1 VTGLLPETEEQRLIR
16 QTAAAIA
23 ARYGHAYYAE
33 RARSGG
39 DLHELWSELGQAG
52 LLGVHLPEE
61 YGGGGAG
68 LSELVIVLE
77 ELAAH
82 GLPLLLAVISPAICG
97 SVIAAH
103 GSPDLRHAWLPGLAS
118 GRRRMAFALTE
129 PDAGSNSHNVTTTA
143 RPAGEGW
150 TVTGGKYYISAVD
163 QCEAMLLVAR
173 DDGVAGPSGSGVAP
187 GDGVSPRASTESP
200 GRPRLSLFVVPT
212 GAPGVTI
219 APIDTAL
226 VSPDRQFTVFLD
238 DVKVGPDALIGSAGG
253 GLRQVFAGLNPERI
267 LAAALCNGIGR
278 YAIAK
283 ASDYAR
289 TRQVW
294 SQPIGAHQG
303 IAHPLAQAHVN
314 VQLARLAT
322 ARAAELIDAGQ
333 DAAEAANIA
342 KLAAADAGLAALD
355 QAIQTHGGNG
365 LAREYGLSD
374 LWFVTRLMRT
384 APVSREMVLNFVAT
398 HSLRLPASY

>member
-1 VTGLLPETEEQRLIR
+1 VVSVTLVPETAEQRLIR
-16 QTAAAIA
+16 ESVAAIA

-33 RARSGG
+33 RARAGG
-39 DLHELWSELGQAG
+39 NVDELWAELGQAG
-52 LLGVHLPEE
+52 LLGVHLPTE

-68 LSELVIVLE
+68 LTELVVVLE

-82 GLPLLLAVISPAICG
+82 GLPLLIAVISPAICG
-97 SVIAAH
+97 SILAAH
-103 GSPDLRHAWLPGLAS
+103 GSADLKQAWLPGLAS
-118 GRRRMAFALTE
+118 GTRKMAFALTE
-129 PDAGSNSHNVTTTA
+129 PDAGSNSHNISTA
-143 RPAGEGW
+143 ARRSGSGW
-150 TVTGGKYYISAVD
+150 SVTGGKYYISAAD
-163 QCEAMLLVAR
+163 ECEALLLVAR
-173 DDGVAGPSGSGVAP
+173 DDSV
-187 GDGVSPRASTESP
+187 DSP
-200 GRPRLSLFVVPT
+200 GRPRLSLFIVPAD
-212 GAPGVTI
+212 APGLTI
-219 APIDTAL
+219 QPIETAL

-238 DVKVGPDALIGSAGG
+238 DVRLGAGALIGTAGE

-267 LAAALCNGIGR
+267 LAAALCNGVGR
-278 YAIAK
+278 YAVVK

-289 TRQVW
+289 TREVW

-322 ARAAELIDAGQ
+322 ARAAELFDAGQ

-342 KLAAADAGLAALD
+342 KLAAADAALAALD

-398 HSLRLPASY
+398 RSLGLPPSY

>member
-1 VTGLLPETEEQRLIR
+1 MVSMTLVPETAEQRLIR
-16 QTAAAIA
+16 DSVAAIA

-39 DLHELWSELGQAG
+39 SIDELWAELGKAG
-52 LLGVHLPEE
+52 LLGVHLPAE
-61 YGGGGAG
+61 YRGGGAG
-68 LSELVIVLE
+68 LTELVVVLE

-82 GLPLLLAVISPAICG
+82 GLPLLIAVISPAICG
-97 SVIAAH
+97 SILAAH
-103 GSPDLRHAWLPGLAS
+103 GSADLKQAWLPGLA
-118 GRRRMAFALTE
+118 GGTRKMAFALTE
-129 PDAGSNSHNVTTTA
+129 PDAGSNSHNIRTA
-143 RPAGEGW
+143 ARRSGSGW
-150 TVTGGKYYISAVD
+150 SVSGGKYYISAAD
-163 QCEAMLLVAR
+163 ECEALLLVAR
-173 DDGVAGPSGSGVAP
+173 DDSI
-187 GDGVSPRASTESP
+187 ESP
-200 GRPRLSLFVVPT
+200 GRPRLSLFIVPAD
-212 GAPGVTI
+212 APGLTMQ
-219 APIDTAL
+219 PIETAL

-238 DVKVGPDALIGSAGG
+238 DVRLGEDALIGTAGE

-267 LAAALCNGIGR
+267 LAAALCNGVGR
-278 YAIAK
+278 YAVAK

-289 TRQVW
+289 KREVW

-322 ARAAELIDAGQ
+322 ARAAELFDTGQ

-342 KLAAADAGLAALD
+342 KLAAADAALAALD

-365 LAREYGLSD
+365 LALEYGLSD

-398 HSLRLPASY
+398 RSLGLPPSY

>member
-1 VTGLLPETEEQRLIR
+1 VTDLVAETEEQRLIR

-23 ARYGHAYYAE
+23 VRYGHAYYAE

-39 DLHELWSELGQAG
+39 NLDELWSDLGQAG
-52 LLGVHLPEE
+52 LLGVHLPDEH
-61 YGGGGAG
+61 GGGGAG

-97 SVIAAH
+97 TIIAAH
-103 GSPDLRHAWLPGLAS
+103 GSPDLKHAWLPGLAS
-118 GRRRMAFALTE
+118 GTRRMAFALTE
-129 PDAGSNSHNVTTTA
+129 PDAGSNSRNLSTA
-143 RPAGEGW
+143 ASPAGDGW
-150 TVTGGKYYISAVD
+150 TISGGKYFISAVD

-173 DDGVAGPSGSGVAP
+173 DDGLSGTGK
-187 GDGVSPRASTESP
+187 
-200 GRPRLSLFVVPT
+200 PRLSLFVVPT
-212 GAPGVTI
+212 GAAGVTI

-226 VSPDRQFTVFLD
+226 VSPERQFTVFLD
-238 DVKVGPDALIGSAGG
+238 QVRVGPDALIGMAGN

-289 TRQVW
+289 ARQVW

-303 IAHPLAQAHVN
+303 IAHPLAQAHVD

-322 ARAAELIDAGQ
+322 ARAAELLDTGQ

-342 KLAAADAGLAALD
+342 KLAAADAALAALD

-365 LAREYGLSD
+365 LASEYGLSD